1 MQKIQIQ
8 EKRFLRNKK
17 KYAKIPHR
25 AIRKKFPHHEQGT
38 TLRFFILL
46 PLNDFIQKINKC
58 RNLIPDCLIFLSRAS
73 QHDFSYA
80 IRNQMKI
87 YARPARLQQNTG
99 ILYRPDS

>member
-1 MQKIQIQ
+1 MQKIQFQ

-25 AIRKKFPHHEQGT
+25 AIRKKFPRHEQRAT
-38 TLRFFILL
+38 PRFFVLL
-46 PLNDFIQKINKC
+46 SPNYFFQQINKC

-73 QHDFSYA
+73 QHDSSYA

-87 YARPARLQQNTG
+87 YVRPARLQQNTG
-99 ILYRPDS
+99 TLYRPDS